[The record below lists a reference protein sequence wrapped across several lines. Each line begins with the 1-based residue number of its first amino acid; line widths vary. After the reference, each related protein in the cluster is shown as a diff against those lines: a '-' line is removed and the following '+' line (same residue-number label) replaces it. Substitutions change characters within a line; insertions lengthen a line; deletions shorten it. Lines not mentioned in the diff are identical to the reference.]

1 MTTQTFVL
9 ALAASCALLALWV
22 EVRFPKLAPE
32 GLLRIFANMLVAVV
46 GMHVAAHLVTVGAD
60 EPLTRFASVF
70 ALALPAL
77 TYVFLSTIWVL
88 RLIQTSLQGSVR

>member
-9 ALAASCALLALWV
+9 ALATGCALLALWV

-46 GMHVAAHLVTVGAD
+46 GMHVAAHLVTLGAD
-60 EPLTRFASVF
+60 QPVTRFGSVF
-70 ALALPAL
+70 LLALPAL

-88 RLIQTSLQGSVR
+88 RLVQSSMQGSVR